1 MLEVLQE
8 IKEPQSVKI
17 PLTVK
22 KKKPQILEERLLN
35 NIPYEDEADEQPQ
48 ETEEKENGKEI

>member
-8 IKEPQSVKI
+8 IKEPQ
-17 PLTVK
+17 LVK